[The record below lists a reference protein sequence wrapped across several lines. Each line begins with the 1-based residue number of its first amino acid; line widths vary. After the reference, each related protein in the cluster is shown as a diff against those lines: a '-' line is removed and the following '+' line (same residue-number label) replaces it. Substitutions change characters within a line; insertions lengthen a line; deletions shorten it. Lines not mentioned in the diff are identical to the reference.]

1 MTHTIN
7 QGTEWKRKATNDYK
21 FFGTLE
27 QERKGAAGPER
38 ERVGHVGEKVDTRD
52 AHVFRRDA
60 GGEGLRKGRG

>member
-38 ERVGHVGEKVDTRD
+38 ERVGHVGEKVDT
-52 AHVFRRDA
+52 
-60 GGEGLRKGRG
+60 